1 MRGRKHQRNK
11 ARSHSIASEQDKDDE
26 NQDANDAAEK
36 SHCTLCLGYNSMLFL
51 DFVDTEANEIMV
63 VEQPWLDI
71 IATFPDALQRRVYGT

>member
-11 ARSHSIASEQDKDDE
+11 ARSHSIASEQEKDDE
-26 NQDANDAAEK
+26 NQDNNAAEK
-36 SHCTLCLGYNSMLFL
+36 THCTLCLGYNSMLFM
-51 DFVDTEANEIMV
+51 DFVDTEASEIMV